1 MESNGFLI
9 QLDEIPG
16 GEAVFEWK
24 AGKDFFESFENEE
37 VIDAQL
43 DINTILRKA
52 GGYVTV
58 DCKVVGELTL
68 TCDRCAEDL
77 VMPIDVAIAL
87 NVRFGQEEEVD
98 DDVRETIFIPAGE
111 SALDLSQTI
120 YDYVCLSLP
129 LQRVHPEGG
138 CSQAALKYLGG
149 EADAEVADSS
159 PFASLKHLLQ

>member
-1 MESNGFLI
+1 M
-9 QLDEIPG
+9 
-16 GEAVFEWK
+16 
-24 AGKDFFESFENEE
+24 
-37 VIDAQL
+37 
-43 DINTILRKA
+43 
-52 GGYVTV
+52 TV

-87 NVRFGQEEEVD
+87 NVKFGQEEEED

-138 CSQAALKYLGG
+138 CSQAALKYLFHSQ
-149 EADAEVADSS
+149 VLFSHFNWIFLRS
-159 PFASLKHLLQ
+159 ILPQLIFFFR